1 MEGMDGVFLLWSRV
15 YCILSSVLASDL
27 FRRDGFGEGEV
38 KGKGRGEG
46 ICEDV
51 DRG

>member
-27 FRRDGFGEGEV
+27 FRRDEFGEG
-38 KGKGRGEG
+38 GKREREG
-46 ICEDV
+46 GGDL
-51 DRG
+51 